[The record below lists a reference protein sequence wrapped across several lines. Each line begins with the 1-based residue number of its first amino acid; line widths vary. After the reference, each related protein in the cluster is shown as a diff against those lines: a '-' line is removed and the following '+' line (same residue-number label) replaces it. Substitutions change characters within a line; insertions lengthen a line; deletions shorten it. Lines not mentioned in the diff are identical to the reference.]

1 MNLKA
6 KNSLVK
12 RWWDPWVAVF
22 SVAAVVLVGARL
34 WATEWTGNLHTL
46 MFLAFFAGVAGLAL
60 GVAQFSPLTI
70 AIFSL
75 VYGAYYSTW
84 LFGTTLEKNLTWH
97 ERIVNILGWRLQN
110 AVLQFF
116 RGETV
121 ADPILFLT
129 LMAVIIWLISFL
141 TTFIIVRKGAVWPV
155 LVTLIVSLF
164 IIGHYDQ
171 NSAYNTSFLMIFLF
185 FSFMLVGRVSFLHNK
200 QSWQAEGINPSTG
213 AQNDFMRTLF
223 GLAAIL
229 VIIAALIPL
238 SAPAI
243 TRYSKF
249 WDAVTTPFEKLN
261 NELYTLFV
269 ADNPTKGIKSVYFGD
284 SLSLGSGTPINEE
297 VVMVITPEDEELPG
311 YRNYWRTRSYDTY
324 LDSNWSSVDEPAG
337 EKILPDDFEISYP
350 DWTSGKTVTY
360 TVTNK
365 MERMI
370 NIYAPG
376 VPVWVNRPVEAIL
389 RPLTDTETD
398 LIALVAEPN
407 LREEGTYQV
416 TSQVVVPTADALR
429 TSSTDYPDWL
439 LPYLQNPTD
448 LSPQIIALAAEI
460 TEGLETN
467 FDKAQA
473 ITRYLRNTI
482 EYTRT
487 LPAVPEGVDPLEW
500 FLFDSQTGFCNY
512 YATVEVLM
520 LRSLGIPARLSVGYA
535 EGEYDS
541 ETNSYTVRKQ
551 DSHAWPEAYFAG
563 YGWTVFEPTTSQD
576 AVVYPSSDG
585 ETGYAAAPSVEV
597 DNEVEA
603 LLDNPSEE
611 GLPLDRERN
620 FSEPEIGPSFG
631 TSETDLVEE
640 ETGGLPITKT
650 TIIIALVMF
659 FAGLVIFIRPG
670 TIKRGFNTLPLRL
683 EKAFS
688 KRKKQVPTWLR
699 KWSNAAQMSDTDR
712 AYLQI
717 GRSIKRLGAAPL
729 PSQTPLERGV
739 TLAELLPQS
748 QESIDLILNE
758 YLQDKFS
765 DHILDVDYATSAAR
779 QIRRMTTVTLIKDFF
794 HMNKEEELKDL

>member
-1 MNLKA
+1 MTLKA

-22 SVAAVVLVGARL
+22 SVAAVVLIGARL

-46 MFLAFFAGVAGLAL
+46 MFLAFFAGTAGLAL
-60 GVAQFSPLTI
+60 GVAQFSPLTTT
-70 AIFSL
+70 IFSL
-75 VYGAYYSTW
+75 VYGAYFTTW
-84 LFGTTLEKNLTWH
+84 LFGTTLEGNPTWH
-97 ERIVNILGWRLQN
+97 DRIVNILGWRLQN

-141 TTFIIVRKGAVWPV
+141 TTFIIVRKGVVWPV
-155 LVTLIVSLF
+155 LLTLIVSLF

-200 QSWQAEGINPSTG
+200 QSWQAEGINTSTG

-223 GLAAIL
+223 GLTAIL
-229 VIIAALIPL
+229 VIIAALIPIT
-238 SAPAI
+238 APAI

-249 WDAVTTPFEKLN
+249 WDVITTPFTKLN
-261 NELYTLFV
+261 DELYTLFV

-284 SLSLGSGTPINEE
+284 SLSLGIGTPINEE
-297 VVMVITPEDEELPG
+297 IVMVITPENEELPG

-324 LDSNWSSVDEPAG
+324 LDSNWSSANEPTS
-337 EKILPDDFEISYP
+337 EKILPEDFDISYP
-350 DWTSGKTVTY
+350 DWASGKTVTY
-360 TVTNK
+360 TVTNQ

-376 VPVWVNRPVEAIL
+376 VPIQIDRPVEATL

-407 LREEGTYQV
+407 LREEDTYQV
-416 TSQVVVPTADALR
+416 TSRVVVPTADALR
-429 TSSTDYPDWL
+429 TSGTDYPDWL

-448 LSPQIIALAAEI
+448 FSPRIITLAAEI

-487 LPAVPEGVDPLEW
+487 LPAISEDVDPLEW

-535 EGEYDS
+535 EGEFDS

-551 DSHAWPEAYFAG
+551 DSHAWPEVYFIG

-576 AVVYPSSDG
+576 AVVYPSRDG
-585 ETGYAAAPSVEV
+585 DTGYATAPSVEV

-603 LLDNPSEE
+603 LLDKPSDE

-620 FSEPEIGPSFG
+620 FSEPEIGLSFG
-631 TSETDLVEE
+631 SSEANLVEE
-640 ETGGLPITKT
+640 ESGGLPITKT
-650 TIIIALVMF
+650 TIIIALIML
-659 FAGLVIFIRPG
+659 FAGLVIFTRPG
-670 TIKRGFNTLPLRL
+670 TIRRSLNSLPIRL
-683 EKAFS
+683 EKAFE
-688 KRKKQVPTWLR
+688 KRKKQVPAWLR

-717 GRSIKRLGAAPL
+717 GRSIRRLGTVPL
-729 PSQTPLERGV
+729 PSQTPLERGD
-739 TLAELLPQS
+739 TLTELLPQS
-748 QESIDLILNE
+748 QEPVDLILNE

-765 DHILDVDYATSAAR
+765 DHILDVDYAKSAAR
-779 QIRRMTTVTLIKDFF
+779 QIRRMTTHAWIKDIF
-794 HMNKEEELKDL
+794 HQTEDKELKNP

>member
-1 MNLKA
+1 MTLKA

-12 RWWDPWVAVF
+12 RLWDPWVAVF
-22 SVAAVVLVGARL
+22 SLAAVVLIGARL

-60 GVAQFSPLTI
+60 GVAQFSPLTTT
-70 AIFSL
+70 IFSF
-75 VYGAYYSTW
+75 VYGAYFTTW
-84 LFGTTLEKNLTWH
+84 LFGTTLEENLTWH
-97 ERIVNILGWRLQN
+97 DRIVNILGWRLQN

-129 LMAVIIWLISFL
+129 LMAVVIWLISFL
-141 TTFIIVRKGAVWPV
+141 TTFFIVRKGIVWPA
-155 LVTLIVSLF
+155 LTTLIVGLL

-200 QSWQAEGINPSTG
+200 QNWQAEGINTATG

-229 VIIAALIPL
+229 VIIAALIPIT
-238 SAPAI
+238 APAI

-249 WDAVTTPFEKLN
+249 WDVVTNPFTKLN

-284 SLSLGSGTPINEE
+284 SLSLGIGTPINEE
-297 VVMVITPEDEELPG
+297 IVMVITPENKELPG

-324 LDSNWSSVDEPAG
+324 LDSNWSSVDEPTA
-337 EKILPDDFEISYP
+337 EKILPEDFDISYP
-350 DWTSGKTVTY
+350 DWTSGKTITY
-360 TVTNK
+360 TVTNQ
-365 MERMI
+365 MDRMI

-376 VPVWVNRPVEAIL
+376 VPIWVDRPVEATL

-429 TSSTDYPDWL
+429 TSSTDYPDWI
-439 LPYLQNPTD
+439 LPYLQSPPD
-448 LSPQIIALAAEI
+448 LSPQITSLAAEI

-487 LPAVPEGVDPLEW
+487 LPPVPDGVDPLEW
-500 FLFDSQTGFCNY
+500 FLFDAQTGFCNY
-512 YATVEVLM
+512 YATTEVLM

-541 ETNSYTVRKQ
+541 ETNSYTVRKL
-551 DSHAWPEAYFAG
+551 DSHAWPEVYFVG
-563 YGWTVFEPTTSQD
+563 YGWTVFEPTTSQA

-585 ETGYAAAPSVEV
+585 DTGYATAPSVEV

-620 FSEPEIGPSFG
+620 FGEPDNTPSFE
-631 TSETDLVEE
+631 TSETGLVEE
-640 ETGGLPITKT
+640 ATSGFPITKT
-650 TIIIALVMF
+650 TIIIALIML
-659 FAGLVIFIRPG
+659 FAGLVIFIQPG
-670 TIKRGFNTLPLRL
+670 TIKRGFNSLPIRL
-683 EKAFS
+683 EKAFN
-688 KRKKQVPTWLR
+688 KRKKQVPSWLR

-717 GRSIKRLGAAPL
+717 GRSIKRLGAEPL
-729 PSQTPLERGV
+729 PSQTPLERGD

-765 DHILDVDYATSAAR
+765 DHIVDVDYAKSAAR
-779 QIRRMTTVTLIKDFF
+779 QIRRMTTLALIKEIL
-794 HMNKEEELKDL
+794 HMKEDEELKNL